1 MYIRIEPISFKQK
14 YGFVIAGVI
23 LCIIDWIIVS
33 MIQLAEK
40 IVGYT
45 KSELL
50 SKTIKSMCLKNKM
63 DEKQPYYFIK

>member
-1 MYIRIEPISFKQK
+1 M
-14 YGFVIAGVI
+14 V
-23 LCIIDWIIVS
+23 
-33 MIQLAEK
+33 QLPEK

-50 SKTIKSMCLKNKM
+50 AKTIKSMCLKDKM